1 MDTLQKAAIHLS
13 KDPVLAA
20 VIAVAPL
27 PNLKP
32 HTYRHGSTTRNRYKL
47 RQGSLPA

>member
-32 HTYRHGSTTRNRYKL
+32 HTDYYRELASSVISQQL
-47 RQGSLPA
+47 SV